1 MRYMNV
7 ELNVENLSEAFGFS
21 VSPAFES
28 LIRSA
33 LEESAE
39 APCLGPSKCG
49 LSLGGPLYSILGGS
63 AQSLRCPRTPP
74 EFFPFAVS
82 RGRYDTYVGFV
93 VDDPQL
99 EGPPNTLFGVLVPEA
114 SGCSGVVARDE
125 AELMRWLSAHEEQPG
140 SFGVRVKSKDYDPD
154 DVAEFRRGA
163 LTYRTADQ
171 LGAVV
176 PEENAPFSL
185 IHEEFRCNLIERRE
199 FDKVRDAGRSALRL
213 EAPGAALALARDL
226 TWWLGHR
233 DHWYQL
239 ATELY
244 EGAYTQLGRPLLTR
258 IARREWARLYG
269 RNA

>member
-1 MRYMNV
+1 MDV

-21 VSPAFES
+21 VSPAFEA

-39 APCLGPSKCG
+39 APCLGPRKFG

-82 RGRYDTYVGFV
+82 RGRWDAYVGFV
-93 VDDPQL
+93 VDNPDL
-99 EGPPNTLFGVLVPEA
+99 ESPPNTLFGVLVPEA
-114 SGCSGVVARDE
+114 PGRSGVVARDE
-125 AELMRWLSAHEEQPG
+125 QELLRWLAAHDDEPG
-140 SFGVRVKSKDYDPD
+140 SLGVSRKSKEYDPD
-154 DVAEFRRGA
+154 QVQEQRRGS

-185 IHEEFRCNLIERRE
+185 LHEEFRCSLIEKRE
-199 FDKVRDAGRSALRL
+199 WDRVREAGLSALRV

-269 RNA
+269 RDG